1 MGPPCNPDSD
11 KFPATERSRTM
22 PALPWTV
29 AGPARPDTD
38 VVVVLASRLRLRS
51 LHHVPGF
58 LRHALKIRR
67 QVRRSAGAL
76 GVSLIAQPFARTF
89 WTLSAWTGHDAIS
102 RFVGEEPHR
111 STMARYHERLEH
123 ADFVTWPVA
132 GASLPA
138 ARGGAEDLW
147 AEGRRRLAVSPG
159 Q

>member
-1 MGPPCNPDSD
+1 
-11 KFPATERSRTM
+11 M

-29 AGPARPDTD
+29 AQPAIPDTEA
-38 VVVVLASRLRLRS
+38 VVLASRLRLRS

-58 LRHALKIRR
+58 LRDALKIRR

-102 RFVGEEPHR
+102 RFVGEEPHL

-123 ADFVTWPVA
+123 ADFVTWSVA

>member
-1 MGPPCNPDSD
+1 M
-11 KFPATERSRTM
+11 
-22 PALPWTV
+22 
-29 AGPARPDTD
+29 
-38 VVVVLASRLRLRS
+38 
-51 LHHVPGF
+51 
-58 LRHALKIRR
+58 KIRR

-123 ADFVTWPVA
+123 ADFVTWSVA

>member
-1 MGPPCNPDSD
+1 
-11 KFPATERSRTM
+11 M

-29 AGPARPDTD
+29 AQPAIPDTEA
-38 VVVVLASRLRLRS
+38 VVLASRLRLRS

-89 WTLSAWTGHDAIS
+89 WTLSAWTADDAIT

-111 STMARYHERLEH
+111 STMTRYHDRLEH
-123 ADFVTWPVA
+123 ADFVTWSAAV
-132 GASLPA
+132 ASLPA
-138 ARGGAEDLW
+138 ARSGADDLW

-159 Q
+159 R